1 YISSV
6 SIDLDVKKIKPPVF
20 FNAVDSFSKF
30 NYREWQVSGKLYSRV
45 KYYLY
50 KNYERYILNYVD
62 AFNLV
67 SKKDKEFMCA
77 IHKNNINKIT
87 NINIG
92 VDSSRFHCKSE
103 CGYSQE
109 DKKTFN
115 ILFLG
120 NFDYNPNADAARF
133 LCNEIY
139 PSLQSMYMDVKVYI
153 VGKNPPND
161 LLDSKN
167 IIRTGFVSDVSV
179 YYRMATVFI
188 CPLKLGAGM
197 KNKILE
203 AMATGLPIIS
213 SDVGVEGIDGL
224 TDGENYL
231 RANTLHEYVDA
242 ITRVHNNPLL
252 GDGLGRKAAKL
263 ISEKYDWQNIV
274 DRYVT
279 KLQDI
284 SDTQ

>member
-1 YISSV
+1 
-6 SIDLDVKKIKPPVF
+6 
-20 FNAVDSFSKF
+20 
-30 NYREWQVSGKLYSRV
+30 
-45 KYYLY
+45 
-50 KNYERYILNYVD
+50 
-62 AFNLV
+62 
-67 SKKDKEFMCA
+67 
-77 IHKNNINKIT
+77 
-87 NINIG
+87 
-92 VDSSRFHCKSE
+92 
-103 CGYSQE
+103 
-109 DKKTFN
+109 
-115 ILFLG
+115 
-120 NFDYNPNADAARF
+120 
-133 LCNEIY
+133 
-139 PSLQSMYMDVKVYI
+139 
-153 VGKNPPND
+153 
-161 LLDSKN
+161 
-167 IIRTGFVSDVSV
+167 
-179 YYRMATVFI
+179 
-188 CPLKLGAGM
+188 M